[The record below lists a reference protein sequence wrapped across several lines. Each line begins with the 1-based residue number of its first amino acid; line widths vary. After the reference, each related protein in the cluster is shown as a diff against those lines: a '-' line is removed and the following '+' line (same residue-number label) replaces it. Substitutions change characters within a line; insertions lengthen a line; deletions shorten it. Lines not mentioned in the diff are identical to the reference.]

1 MEHFIYHF
9 ILYIGVRDGLKRQSH
24 TLIKHFCLF
33 PPKIGRPIWARI
45 TPILFPCQ
53 YLCGFRGVQRPR
65 ILLWGEELSYK
76 MQILYPRAT
85 ERFYSLSLDF
95 SRAVSKSCS
104 HPRYSQIDIFPSA
117 FLLSAGAYSHVSVHL
132 TCVYFE
138 LMIYTS
144 CVFMLLSPIKSSLK
158 FPQKGFLLFH
168 VSYLLRRRD
177 MFIILL

>member
-1 MEHFIYHF
+1 M
-9 ILYIGVRDGLKRQSH
+9 
-24 TLIKHFCLF
+24 KHFCLF
-33 PPKIGRPIWARI
+33 PPKIGQLIWARS
-45 TPILFPCQ
+45 TPIIFPC
-53 YLCGFRGVQRPR
+53 
-65 ILLWGEELSYK
+65 LLAWCLDTRYSLMGEELGYK
-76 MQILYPRAT
+76 LQILYPRAT